1 MTPTLLITGAN
12 RGIGLALTERYL
24 EHGWRVIA
32 CCRFPGSAP
41 HLMTLKNRYTSLT
54 THALDV
60 TDHAAVQD
68 LASRLSDTPV
78 HLLINNAGQYGP
90 KGYQLGETDTEAWRE
105 VLEVNT
111 IAPLVMAESFT
122 PHLTLAN
129 NSGHTPI
136 FAFISSKVGS
146 MSDNQSGGGYIY
158 RSSKAALN
166 AVVKSLSIDLRPKG
180 IRTVALHPGWVQTQ
194 MGGSNALITTDISA
208 QGLKQVLDTLTDS
221 QSGHFFDY
229 QGNTI
234 EW

>member
-12 RGIGLALTERYL
+12 RGIGLALTEQYL

-41 HLMTLKNRYTSLT
+41 HLMTLKKRYASLS

-60 TDHAAVQD
+60 SNQAAVAQLSET
-68 LASRLSDTPV
+68 LANTPI
-78 HLLINNAGQYGP
+78 HLLINNAGLYGP
-90 KGYQLGETDTEAWRE
+90 KGYTLGETDTAAWQE
-105 VLEVNT
+105 VLSVNT
-111 IAPLVMAESFT
+111 IAPLVIAESFL
-122 PHLTLAN
+122 PHLILAAQD
-129 NSGHTPI
+129 GHTPI
-136 FAFISSKVGS
+136 LAFVSSKVGS

-194 MGGSNALITTDISA
+194 MGGPNALITAPTSA
-208 QGLKQVLDTLTDS
+208 HGLKQVLDTLTDS
-221 QSGHFFDY
+221 QSGSFIDY
-229 QGNTI
+229 QGKEI
-234 EW
+234 GW